1 MIIVKISYSAI
12 KNFLLIKNSKNA
24 FKINNKYSNFYHNF
38 FNNKLLSYI
47 LYKKIL
53 FTFIIIWFSTTGTFI
68 KFKNINI
75 IIKTFIT

>member
-38 FNNKLLSYI
+38 FYNKLISY
-47 LYKKIL
+47 
-53 FTFIIIWFSTTGTFI
+53 
-68 KFKNINI
+68 NI
-75 IIKTFIT
+75 